1 MQIARNHAVLFNYT
15 LTDDETN
22 VLDSSQGREPLAYL
36 HGSGNIIPGL
46 ERALEGRAAGD
57 TFSVTIAAA
66 EAYGERDN
74 SLVMRVPRTRFED
87 AGEVAVGMRFHASD
101 ADGQTRV
108 VTVVGVDDEAVTV
121 DANHPL
127 AGMNLTF
134 AVEVVEVRTATPE
147 EIEHGHVHGD
157 DGHHH

>member
-1 MQIARNHAVLFNYT
+1 MQIARNQVVLINYT
-15 LTDDETN
+15 LTDDEAN

-46 ERALEGRAAGD
+46 EQALEGRAAGD
-57 TFSVTIAAA
+57 TFSVTVAAA

-74 SLVMRVPRTRFED
+74 SLVMRVPRDRFED

-108 VTVVGVDDEAVTV
+108 VTVTGVDDEAVTV

-147 EIEHGHVHGD
+147 EIEHGHVHDG